1 MAFARYQRGLSF
13 YGWLTVMGLIVFFGL
28 LTIKLAPVYLDNY
41 KVNQAILKLG
51 KDPESGELTEGAIRT
66 SIAKQFDI
74 EMINDVKPE
83 DITIT
88 EEEGIITVEVQY
100 EVRVPLFYNV
110 DAVVSFHDT
119 SEIKQKK

>member
-1 MAFARYQRGLSF
+1 MAFARYQKGLSF
-13 YGWLTVMGLIVFFGL
+13 YGWLLVMGLVVFFGL

-41 KVNQAILKLG
+41 KVQQAIAKLG
-51 KDPESGELTEGAIRT
+51 KDPESGELTESAIRR

-74 EMINDVKPE
+74 EMIKDVAPE

-88 EEEGIITVEVQY
+88 EDQGVVSVEVEY

-110 DAVVSFHDT
+110 DAVVSFHDV
-119 SEIKQKK
+119 SEIKQ